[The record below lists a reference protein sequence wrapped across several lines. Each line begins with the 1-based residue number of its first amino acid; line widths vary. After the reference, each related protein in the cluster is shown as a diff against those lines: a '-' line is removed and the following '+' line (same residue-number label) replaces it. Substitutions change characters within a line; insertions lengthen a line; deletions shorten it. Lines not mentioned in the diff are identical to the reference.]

1 LVLVPWVLEKRE
13 LSIGFQLQ
21 QSIILT
27 EWYPGN
33 QSILETV
40 HRHFFLKCYLLADK
54 WRSMFLYMELACAP
68 IRLFLPSLCMLENTV
83 DIGS

>member
-33 QSILETV
+33 
-40 HRHFFLKCYLLADK
+40 
-54 WRSMFLYMELACAP
+54 
-68 IRLFLPSLCMLENTV
+68 
-83 DIGS
+83 